1 MIETFLT
8 AFDPSDLPGTSIDP
22 LGFER
27 GYLFL
32 ADKILPGLTNVA
44 SRPRYFALICAGIQ
58 LSDDRSSRSER
69 EQIIHRQDTILRL
82 ERFWA
87 LANVLARPEKSGGV
101 RGVSYALGY
110 AKDLQSRGV
119 SRTTAGYRLLSRQSQ
134 YGGIGM
140 YANVADGMHFFNRD
154 DFILTPDL
162 GEVAG
167 EAFQDETRLP
177 GSIRHAIIDDTEV
190 PLRTLADWGERAHVE
205 AEVKP
210 REAACLGEALHCNDV
225 RSRMAGLL
233 RDHPAKNAEET
244 ELNRLARALR
254 TLKRN
259 GRHLDLQEGI
269 ECILAF
275 ESCYQHVLLSIE
287 RILWLCRHHTA
298 ASITLAEL
306 ANDPVMLVVKTNL
319 PARVQRLLDTL
330 DHGTMPGFRENL
342 DRLSDVRRFL
352 EAISGAVQ
360 DNSAFVEAVIT
371 RHADVQH
378 GKFDRGRRKMPWLER
393 INSRIQLTM
402 TRSGG
407 MNREATDPAH
417 INPHPYRLGA
427 ADAFISASTKGM
439 AS

>member
-1 MIETFLT
+1 
-8 AFDPSDLPGTSIDP
+8 
-22 LGFER
+22 
-27 GYLFL
+27 
-32 ADKILPGLTNVA
+32 
-44 SRPRYFALICAGIQ
+44 
-58 LSDDRSSRSER
+58 
-69 EQIIHRQDTILRL
+69 
-82 ERFWA
+82 
-87 LANVLARPEKSGGV
+87 
-101 RGVSYALGY
+101 
-110 AKDLQSRGV
+110 
-119 SRTTAGYRLLSRQSQ
+119 
-134 YGGIGM
+134 
-140 YANVADGMHFFNRD
+140 
-154 DFILTPDL
+154 L

-393 INSRIQLTM
+393 INSRTQRISIP
-402 TRSGG
+402 TRIVLGPQMLSFRHLRRAWHHEGQSGHQ
-407 MNREATDPAH
+407 RAQ
-417 INPHPYRLGA
+417 IN
-427 ADAFISASTKGM
+427 
-439 AS
+439 

>member
-167 EAFQDETRLP
+167 EAFQD
-177 GSIRHAIIDDTEV
+177 DEV
-190 PLRTLADWGERAHVE
+190 DP
-205 AEVKP
+205 
-210 REAACLGEALHCNDV
+210 
-225 RSRMAGLL
+225 
-233 RDHPAKNAEET
+233 KNWT
-244 ELNRLARALR
+244 
-254 TLKRN
+254 T
-259 GRHLDLQEGI
+259 
-269 ECILAF
+269 
-275 ESCYQHVLLSIE
+275 S
-287 RILWLCRHHTA
+287 
-298 ASITLAEL
+298 
-306 ANDPVMLVVKTNL
+306 
-319 PARVQRLLDTL
+319 
-330 DHGTMPGFRENL
+330 
-342 DRLSDVRRFL
+342 
-352 EAISGAVQ
+352 
-360 DNSAFVEAVIT
+360 
-371 RHADVQH
+371 
-378 GKFDRGRRKMPWLER
+378 
-393 INSRIQLTM
+393 
-402 TRSGG
+402 
-407 MNREATDPAH
+407 
-417 INPHPYRLGA
+417 
-427 ADAFISASTKGM
+427 
-439 AS
+439 